1 MNESFRDGELSATQK
16 QGIITCIP
24 KGDKNKDFIKNWR
37 PISLL
42 NVIYKIG
49 SSCIA
54 NRIKTV
60 LPLLINEDQSGLILN
75 RYIGDNIR
83 LIYDLINYLNSKNL
97 PGMLLCLDFEK
108 AFDSLDW
115 KFMTKA
121 LKAFGF
127 GEDICRWI
135 ATFYRKIN
143 STVIVNGQTS
153 SWFSIERGCRQ
164 GDPVSPYLFVLCVE
178 ILATMIRENFDIKG
192 ICINEVEHKISQFA
206 DDAQL
211 MNNGD
216 KMSFEK
222 SLDTIEK
229 YGRVSGLFLNT
240 DKTQAIWLG
249 SKRRSQIKY
258 MPHLKIVWNPSQFK
272 ILGVWFTQDLKDCET
287 INYNE
292 KFFEVKAL
300 FNTWSK
306 RLITPLGRVAIL
318 KSLILSKLVHLWI
331 LLPDP
336 PDDFVNNLQKMCF
349 RFIWNNKQD
358 KISRKTAVK
367 SVKSGG
373 LGVPEI
379 RKYISA
385 LKIMWIRKLKQTKHK
400 WKNIALITY
409 PFIIGL
415 EQCGPNL
422 YSQKAKCNIFWEHVF
437 KAYRLLYY
445 RIEPQNTSELLAE
458 PVLHNDRIK
467 IGNKVISYT
476 QWIEKGVYNLANF
489 VGNTGKLLTFTEF
502 RNKYGIY
509 MDFVTYSGLILSLK
523 KYIRK
528 TKIQVDDSSPSNTT
542 VALRTIYSITKG
554 TKAYYNILNDSDC
567 NPNCCAKWTK
577 KSYCNVC
584 WKSCFLKIHK
594 IDDIKLKWLQMGTV
608 HRVIATNVVLKKMGI
623 INCEQCTFCD
633 EKDSIE
639 HFLWQCCFTRR
650 FWRLLENLIGT
661 SCETACNI
669 KITENLVL
677 FGIDSTAIT
686 DKIFDLIILLAKQ
699 YLYRCKFEQSVP
711 LISVFRNQ
719 LKLRHKL
726 EEYNSK
732 ITFQENAFNARW
744 HCYRPLL
751 LED

>member
-1 MNESFRDGELSATQK
+1 M
-16 QGIITCIP
+16 
-24 KGDKNKDFIKNWR
+24 
-37 PISLL
+37 
-42 NVIYKIG
+42 
-49 SSCIA
+49 
-54 NRIKTV
+54 
-60 LPLLINEDQSGLILN
+60 
-75 RYIGDNIR
+75 
-83 LIYDLINYLNSKNL
+83 
-97 PGMLLCLDFEK
+97 
-108 AFDSLDW
+108 
-115 KFMTKA
+115 
-121 LKAFGF
+121 
-127 GEDICRWI
+127 
-135 ATFYRKIN
+135 
-143 STVIVNGQTS
+143 
-153 SWFSIERGCRQ
+153 
-164 GDPVSPYLFVLCVE
+164 
-178 ILATMIRENFDIKG
+178 
-192 ICINEVEHKISQFA
+192 
-206 DDAQL
+206 
-211 MNNGD
+211 
-216 KMSFEK
+216 
-222 SLDTIEK
+222 
-229 YGRVSGLFLNT
+229 
-240 DKTQAIWLG
+240 
-249 SKRRSQIKY
+249 
-258 MPHLKIVWNPSQFK
+258 
-272 ILGVWFTQDLKDCET
+272 
-287 INYNE
+287 
-292 KFFEVKAL
+292 
-300 FNTWSK
+300 
-306 RLITPLGRVAIL
+306 

-373 LGVPEI
+373 LGVPDI

-422 YSQKAKCNIFWEHVF
+422 YSQKAKSNIFWEHVF

-528 TKIQVDDSSPSNTT
+528 TKIQVDDRSPSNTT

-594 IDDIKLKWLQMGTV
+594 IDDIKLKWLQMRIV

-639 HFLWQCCFTRR
+639 HFLWQCYFTRR
-650 FWRLLENLIGT
+650 FWRLLENLIST

-711 LISVFRNQ
+711 LISVFRKQ